1 MEDKYKYSYINDGA
15 YCYPNTDI
23 LINKL
28 NIKDEK
34 FLYDT
39 ERKLVSL
46 RIDELIDNPIKGD
59 FDFNHLKS
67 IHKFLFQDIYK
78 WAGTPR
84 TCAIAKKDLFC
95 LPEFIDSYANDVFN
109 GLVHDNYLIQY
120 NYEETI
126 KKLVD
131 LFSDI
136 NALHPFR
143 EGNGRSQREFIE
155 ELAKINGIDLDLTQV
170 SKMDMI
176 IASHEAINGHN
187 DKLHALFTANA
198 NPLLKEEQV
207 KYINLYCS
215 NNMAKSIKELSN

>member
-1 MEDKYKYSYINDGA
+1 LIQDKY
-15 YCYPNTDI
+15 
-23 LINKL
+23 
-28 NIKDEK
+28 
-34 FLYDT
+34 F
-39 ERKLVSL
+39 
-46 RIDELIDNPIKGD
+46 
-59 FDFNHLKS
+59 
-67 IHKFLFQDIYK
+67 
-78 WAGTPR
+78 
-84 TCAIAKKDLFC
+84 
-95 LPEFIDSYANDVFN
+95 
-109 GLVHDNYLIQY
+109 IQY

-187 DKLHALFTANA
+187 DKLHKLFTSNVEV
-198 NPLLKEEQV
+198 LSKEEQL
-207 KYINLYCS
+207 YFINLYCS
-215 NNMAKSIKELSN
+215 KKIAKEIMEFLN

>member
-1 MEDKYKYSYINDGA
+1 MEDKYKYSYINDGT
-15 YCYPNTDI
+15 YCYPDTDI

-28 NIKDEK
+28 NIRNEKD
-34 FLYDT
+34 LYDI

-46 RIDELIDNPIKGD
+46 RVDELIDNPIKGN
-59 FDFNHLKS
+59 FDFQHLKS

-78 WAGTPR
+78 WAGVPR

-95 LPEFIDSYANDVFN
+95 LPEYINSYAEDVF
-109 GLVHDNYLIQY
+109 GSLIHDKYFIGY
-120 NYEETI
+120 NYNETI
-126 KKLVD
+126 DKLVN

-155 ELAKINGIDLDLTQV
+155 ELAKINGIDLDLTRVQKV
-170 SKMDMI
+170 DMI
-176 IASHEAINGHN
+176 IASHEAVNGHN
-187 DKLHALFTANA
+187 EKLYDLFTANA
-198 NPLLKEEQV
+198 NDLSKEEQI

-215 NNMAKSIKELSN
+215 DDMIEIIKDLLN

>member
-1 MEDKYKYSYINDGA
+1 MEDKYKYSYVNDGT

-28 NIKDEK
+28 NIKDDQVL
-34 FLYDT
+34 FDM

-46 RIDELIDNPIKGD
+46 RVDELIDTPIKGS
-59 FDFNHLKS
+59 FDFKHLKS
-67 IHKFLFQDIYK
+67 IHNFLFQDIYK

-84 TCAIAKKDLFC
+84 TCSIAKKDLFC
-95 LPEFIDSYANDVFN
+95 LPEYIESYANDVF
-109 GLVHDNYLIQY
+109 GSLEKENYFIKY
-120 NYEETI
+120 DYDETI

-170 SKMDMI
+170 EKMDMI

-187 DKLHALFTANA
+187 EKLFDLFISNVR
-198 NPLLKEEQV
+198 PLTKEMQLQ
-207 KYINLYCS
+207 YIDFYCT
-215 NNMAKSIKELSN
+215 NFLTKSL